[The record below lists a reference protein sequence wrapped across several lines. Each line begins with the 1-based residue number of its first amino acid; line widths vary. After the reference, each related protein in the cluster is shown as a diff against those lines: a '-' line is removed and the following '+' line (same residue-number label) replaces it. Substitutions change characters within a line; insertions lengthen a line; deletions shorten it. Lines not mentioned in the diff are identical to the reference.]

1 MRSAEPRHVINNFS
15 MSSSLK
21 RKRGADQSESAV
33 PTAAKVKVLDPSST
47 LVGPVLAHFPSVA
60 PPNGTPAHVYRSKYS
75 APDAAL
81 ESTSTIL
88 VSETPQIEYVSTNQ
102 DYAAAGHGYTCQY
115 MVAIHNRKDNT
126 ITFRPAPLYDLTRT
140 VKALKNLE
148 TQAVSQAQRMQARN
162 ALGEAFGTKKAKAAI
177 KAAERNRVD
186 VGAMKDVR
194 DFVVDSVRGG
204 TSALPTKDAV
214 TEMSLSSRLIPTPD
228 LSAST
233 PSDAYPLANVIPPA
247 EFTSISIQPFLAATT
262 PEDRRALLPH
272 RHSIWINGR
281 LRALF
286 ANGES
291 VSKSKLKC
299 LIYVSTLFA
308 FRQTASHTLSKATG
322 DPRAALRERLD
333 SATVPDLVFD
343 GLLERFTETARGGRP
358 TVTSQT
364 ETKLFTYLLALCL
377 RIDAFSTVILPLAN
391 DLKIS
396 PVKLTTYFKSLGCKI
411 QGTGDERRAVLTVP
425 LEFPKPRSMTKRGG
439 K

>member
-1 MRSAEPRHVINNFS
+1 
-15 MSSSLK
+15 MSTSLK
-21 RKRGADQSESAV
+21 RKRGADKNESATS
-33 PTAAKVKVLDPSST
+33 PSAKIQVLT
-47 LVGPVLAHFPSVA
+47 HFPSVA
-60 PPNGTPAHVYRSKYS
+60 PPVETPAHVYRSKHS

-81 ESTSTIL
+81 ENTSTIL
-88 VSETPQIEYVSTNQ
+88 VSETPKIEYVSTNQ

-115 MVAIHNRKDNT
+115 MVAVHNRKDNT
-126 ITFRPAPLYDLTRT
+126 ITFRPVPLYDLTRT
-140 VKALKNLE
+140 VKTLKNLE
-148 TQAVSQAQRMQARN
+148 PQAVSQAQRMQARN

-177 KAAERNRVD
+177 RAAERNKVD
-186 VGAMKDVR
+186 VGAMKDVQ

-214 TEMSLSSRLIPTPD
+214 TEMSLSNRLIPTPD
-228 LSAST
+228 LSATT
-233 PSDAYPLANVIPPA
+233 PSDAYPLANIVPPA
-247 EFTSISIQPFLAATT
+247 EFNSISIQPFLTAST

-272 RHSIWINGR
+272 RHSTWINGR

-286 ANGES
+286 VNGES

-308 FRQTASHTLSKATG
+308 FRQTAGHTLSKATA

-333 SATVPDLVFD
+333 STIVPDLVFD
-343 GLLERFTETARGGRP
+343 GLIERFTEASRGGRP
-358 TVTSQT
+358 TVTSQA

-391 DLKIS
+391 DLKVA
-396 PVKLTTYFKSLGCKI
+396 PPKLTTYFKSLGCKI

-425 LEFPKPRSMTKRGG
+425 LEFPKPKSLTKRGG

>member
-1 MRSAEPRHVINNFS
+1 

-21 RKRGADQSESAV
+21 RKRGADQSESAA
-33 PTAAKVKVLDPSST
+33 PTAAKVKVLEPSST

-291 VSKSKLKC
+291 
-299 LIYVSTLFA
+299 
-308 FRQTASHTLSKATG
+308 TASHTLSKATG